1 MGSRATAHLGS
12 VFIKGHIANPVKTIF
27 NAPVVTAGVEQACR
41 VGAFG
46 FETGDSV
53 DGFGGEFVAGEVRRF
68 TANRADLLGVRKIQ
82 VSLQFG
88 AGPDVADLEPSM
100 GFINGGV
107 LRGEKTPVSD
117 RRCLDVRWA
126 DYL

>member
-1 MGSRATAHLGS
+1 MFRL
-12 VFIKGHIANPVKTIF
+12 
-27 NAPVVTAGVEQACR
+27 
-41 VGAFG
+41 
-46 FETGDSV
+46 ETGDPV

-68 TANRADLLGVRKIQ
+68 PADRTDLLGVRKIQ
-82 VSLQFG
+82 VSFQFG
-88 AGPDVADLEPSM
+88 ACPDVADLEPSM
-100 GFINGGV
+100 SFINGGV

>member
-1 MGSRATAHLGS
+1 
-12 VFIKGHIANPVKTIF
+12 
-27 NAPVVTAGVEQACR
+27 
-41 VGAFG
+41 
-46 FETGDSV
+46 
-53 DGFGGEFVAGEVRRF
+53 VRRF
-68 TANRADLLGVRKIQ
+68 TADRADLLGVRKIQ

-126 DYL
+126 DYF

>member
-1 MGSRATAHLGS
+1 MKA
-12 VFIKGHIANPVKTIF
+12 VF
-27 NAPVVTAGVEQACR
+27 NAPVVTAGIEQACG

-46 FETGDSV
+46 FETGDGV
-53 DGFGGEFVAGEVRRF
+53 HGFGGEFVIGEVRRF
-68 TANRADLLGVRKIQ
+68 TADRADLLGVRKIQ

-88 AGPDVADLEPSM
+88 ACPDVADLEPSM

-107 LRGEKTPVSD
+107 LRGEKTPALD
-117 RRCLDVRWA
+117 RRCLDVKWA